1 MKTMTTMNPTELFGK
16 EGVAVVEKCIEKTM
30 NVSKDMELV
39 ISMTPK
45 DGYQKKIELISEAE
59 DMTTEEKTQAIDDA
73 ENKYA
78 EDLEKSFE
86 LVDKMR
92 WSNAGIVMFCAAG
105 FALLVLSP
113 DCRRIAKSFMKIVA

>member
-1 MKTMTTMNPTELFGK
+1 
-16 EGVAVVEKCIEKTM
+16 
-30 NVSKDMELV
+30 

-59 DMTTEEKTQAIDDA
+59 DMTTEEKTQAIDAA

-86 LVDKMR
+86 LLDKMK
-92 WSNAGIVMFCAAG
+92 WSNVGIALVFTAG
-105 FALLVLSP
+105 FVLMVSSP
-113 DCRRIAKSFMKIVA
+113 DCRRIAKSFMKIVARASLA

>member
-1 MKTMTTMNPTELFGK
+1 MKSMTNMNPTDLFGR
-16 EGVAVVEKCIEKTM
+16 EGVAVVEKYVEKTK

-59 DMTTEEKTQAIDDA
+59 DMTTEEKTQAIDAA

-86 LVDKMR
+86 LLDKVR
-92 WSNAGIVMFCAAG
+92 WSNVIIILLCAAG
-105 FALLVLSP
+105 IALTAYSP
-113 DCRRIAKSFMKIVA
+113 SGRRITREILRVVA